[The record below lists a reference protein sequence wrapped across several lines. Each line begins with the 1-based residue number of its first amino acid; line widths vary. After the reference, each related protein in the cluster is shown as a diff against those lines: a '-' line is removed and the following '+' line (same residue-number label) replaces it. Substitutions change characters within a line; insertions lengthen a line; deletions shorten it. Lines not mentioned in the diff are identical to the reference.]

1 LDIVPAVP
9 ASDFIGIASWLNL
22 TPGAKSLSIKD
33 LTGKV
38 ILLDCWTYTCIF
50 CLRTIPIMKR
60 LQKKYEKYGLRTI
73 LAHSA
78 EYEFAKDFSNFR
90 KAIQRYNITGIPV
103 AFDSDNKT
111 WDAYGNMYWPKHVLI
126 DHNGFVR
133 YEHAGYDDISEFE
146 EAIIELLEESQ
157 IIKDKLTESI
167 DIENPQDE
175 IYETY
180 GMHFEGIA
188 PEICVGYSR
197 LRRFGNNQVIKPDE
211 INTVTLNDMPSLME
225 NIVYLSGK
233 WMWTREGVQ
242 ACEDKEG
249 RMGKSAIIMKYNCAK
264 RVHAII
270 GTSDGQVA
278 KLEVKL
284 DGNYLTREQLGKDMI
299 SMDDGKSLATIE
311 WPRMY
316 NLVKTEKPEI
326 HEVEIIPHTKNF
338 VFYTF
343 VFG

>member
-1 LDIVPAVP
+1 MDIVPAVP
-9 ASDFIGIASWLNL
+9 ASDFIGINSWLNL
-22 TPGAKSLSIKD
+22 TPDTKSLSIKD
-33 LTGKV
+33 FAGKI

-60 LQKKYEKYGLRTI
+60 LQKKYKKYGLQVI

-90 KAIQRYNITGIPV
+90 KAIQRYNVTDIPV
-103 AFDSDNKT
+103 GFDSDNKT
-111 WDAYGNMYWPKHVLI
+111 WDAYGNMYWPKHILI
-126 DHNGFVR
+126 DHHGFVR
-133 YEHAGYDDISEFE
+133 YEHAGYGHITKFE
-146 EAIIELLEESQ
+146 EAIIELLEESH
-157 IIKDKLTESI
+157 INSKLIESI
-167 DIENPQDE
+167 DIDDPADE

-180 GMHFEGIA
+180 GIHFEGVA

-197 LRRFGNNQVIKPDE
+197 LRRFGNNQVIRPDE
-211 INTVTLNDMPSLME
+211 INTVTNNYMRSLME

-233 WMWTREGVQ
+233 WIWTREGVK
-242 ACEDKEG
+242 ACEDKES
-249 RMGKSAIIMKYNCAK
+249 RIKESAIMMKYNCAK
-264 RVHAII
+264 HVNGII

-284 DGNYLTREQLGKDMI
+284 DGNYLTREQLGKDMALR
-299 SMDDGKSLATIE
+299 DDGKSIATIK
-311 WPRMY
+311 WPHMY

-326 HEVEIIPHTKNF
+326 HEVEIIPHTNNF